1 MDRPLPAVSNTRRV
15 TSTGFSGRHRWL
27 SLFLVIGLVCCT
39 SGCQIVIGV
48 LMILRGF
55 PKEDADF
62 KTKTGQAMEGNRKK
76 VVVLCT
82 SPEKSKRDHVSL
94 DADVI
99 AEVSRQMKAHEVKVI
114 DAHDLLTWIDDNGGE
129 LQENDLT
136 EIGRKFDVDYL
147 IQIEMTDFS
156 IRDPSSPGL
165 YRGNVIA
172 KIRVFARQDL
182 SKNKEKAKSK
192 GEADTLSGSPLKHIY
207 TKPYK
212 CTFPLHQPVP
222 TDHESAAIFSK
233 RFLERLG
240 IEISQLFYAHR
251 LEDEL

>member
-1 MDRPLPAVSNTRRV
+1 MDRPLPAVSNTLRGP
-15 TSTGFSGRHRWL
+15 SAGFSGRRRWL
-27 SLFLVIGLVCCT
+27 TLFLVIGLVCCT

-55 PKEDADF
+55 PKDDADF
-62 KTKTGQAMEGNRKK
+62 KTKTGQSMEGNKKK

-99 AEVSRQMKAHEVKVI
+99 AEVSRQMKANDIKVI
-114 DAHDLLTWIDDNGGE
+114 DAHDLLVWIDDNGGE
-129 LQENDLT
+129 LLERDLT
-136 EIGRKFDVDYL
+136 EIGQKFDVDYL
-147 IQIEMTDFS
+147 VQIQMDEFA
-156 IRDPSSPGL
+156 IRDPGSPGL
-165 YRGNVIA
+165 YRGNVVA
-172 KIRVFARQDL
+172 KIRVFARQDP
-182 SKNKEKAKSK
+182 SKNKEKPKSK
-192 GEADTLSGSPLKHIY
+192 GEANTLSGSPLKHIY

-251 LEDEL
+251 LEDEF